1 MKSEDI
7 PGNLLM
13 IKLIIRRKRKTL
25 TGITDVTFSK
35 YMWLHEKQVSEG
47 QLLEWLP
54 LAFLILVLVI
64 ERRKTKV
71 FWGTGMSCSFQELCL
86 KFGDTLTPDLHVM
99 DTSLIKVVV
108 IEQCRHLIYL
118 WLFYFLDLVH
128 EYHVSFQKIHGVV
141 GKENRDLGR

>member
-47 QLLEWLP
+47 QLLERLP

-71 FWGTGMSCSFQELCL
+71 F
-86 KFGDTLTPDLHVM
+86 
-99 DTSLIKVVV
+99 
-108 IEQCRHLIYL
+108 
-118 WLFYFLDLVH
+118 
-128 EYHVSFQKIHGVV
+128 
-141 GKENRDLGR
+141 